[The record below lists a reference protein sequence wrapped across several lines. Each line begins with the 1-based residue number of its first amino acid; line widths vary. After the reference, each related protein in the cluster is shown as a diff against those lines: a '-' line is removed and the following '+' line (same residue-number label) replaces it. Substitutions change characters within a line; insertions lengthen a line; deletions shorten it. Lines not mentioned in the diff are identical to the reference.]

1 MLDGAEMR
9 ERVRSPTY
17 QGGMLQHSGS
27 GLLDPAK
34 LCRGLAAAAADLGV
48 RIHEHTEVS
57 RIGDAGASVRLETPA
72 GSLAARGVVLATSAY
87 RGLVPAIRRRIIP
100 VYDYV
105 LVTEP
110 LSESQRREI
119 GWEGREG
126 ISDSANQFH
135 YYRLTADDRILW
147 GGYDA
152 IYNYGNG
159 LRPELEQR
167 DESFAR
173 LSQHLF
179 ATFPQLDG
187 IAFTHRWG
195 GAIDTCSRSSPSTAL
210 AHGGRVAYTVGHTGL
225 GVGASRFGARV
236 ALDLLAGLNTEATRL
251 KPVSAAAPVP
261 ARAAA
266 LGDDRADPPRPSRCR
281 PARGQAWVLAAAPRP
296 ARPRVRQL
304 TGVRSFRRPKTT
316 RSASAQ
322 AAKQSAPTAPVA
334 VSSAPAAATTA
345 TPLEPRISTAVAAPR
360 LGPTGSSPTA
370 AAAINSAIES
380 STETS
385 TPTPSSTSQ
394 LRTTCAPVANIT
406 RTMTRLR
413 LRKPRRTSSPARTR
427 LGGPHHPR
435 HAGDHRDGDGERRQR
450 HPPRDAQRRDQ
461 GEREHRRQRH
471 LDHDDR
477 QLGGH
482 QVGALGL
489 SAGADR
495 RSAVIRTA
503 RPKLLLKRLPR

>member
-1 MLDGAEMR
+1 MPTLERLGMENFQAAVGTIRDLGIDCDLELNGDAAVALEPHEAEWLAEEAWKLEHLGHSATVLDGAEMR

-17 QGGMLQHSGS
+17 QGGMIQHSGS

-57 RIGDAGASVRLETPA
+57 RIGDAGASVRLKTPA
-72 GSLAARGVVLATSAY
+72 GSLAARGAVLATSAY

-195 GAIDTCSRSSPSTAL
+195 GAIDTCSRFFAFNGL

-251 KPVSAAAPVP
+251 DAVRSKPIPF
-261 ARAAA
+261 
-266 LGDDRADPPRPSRCR
+266 PPEPLRWATIELTR
-281 PARGQAWVLAAAPRP
+281 RGLAAAD
-296 ARPRVRQL
+296 
-304 TGVRSFRRPKTT
+304 RREGRRGPWL
-316 RSASAQ
+316 R
-322 AAKQSAPTAPVA
+322 
-334 VSSAPAAATTA
+334 
-345 TPLEPRISTAVAAPR
+345 LLDR
-360 LGPTGSSPTA
+360 LG
-370 AAAINSAIES
+370 
-380 STETS
+380 
-385 TPTPSSTSQ
+385 
-394 LRTTCAPVANIT
+394 
-406 RTMTRLR
+406 
-413 LRKPRRTSSPARTR
+413 
-427 LGGPHHPR
+427 LGF
-435 HAGDHRDGDGERRQR
+435 D
-450 HPPRDAQRRDQ
+450 
-461 GEREHRRQRH
+461 
-471 LDHDDR
+471 
-477 QLGGH
+477 
-482 QVGALGL
+482 
-489 SAGADR
+489 S
-495 RSAVIRTA
+495 
-503 RPKLLLKRLPR
+503 